1 MDLITF
7 SLACFN
13 VLLKAP
19 RLILAFVSLNAAF
32 SSYFS
37 DFPEIF
43 SDNMSMRSV
52 SSCVFV
58 KWLLWAM
65 ILTMGSFVELT
76 SHACTLS
83 FSFKLVPCY
92 DIPNGYGFVY
102 WLHLKTRRFQIAG
115 ECAGRMQGF
124 YVCPTKSELRR
135 KYWFV

>member
-19 RLILAFVSLNAAF
+19 RLILALVSLNDAF

-58 KWLLWAM
+58 KWLLREM

-76 SHACTLS
+76 SQACTLS
-83 FSFKLVPCY
+83 FSFKLVPVTVY
-92 DIPNGYGFVY
+92 QMDTVSYTGF
-102 WLHLKTRRFQIAG
+102 T
-115 ECAGRMQGF
+115 
-124 YVCPTKSELRR
+124 
-135 KYWFV
+135 